1 MSLEQV
7 IVKLKKVECVR
18 KEDKINVNIN
28 IKLCKM
34 QIKIRDQKTK

>member
-7 IVKLKKVECVR
+7 IEKLKRVDSTT
-18 KEDKINVNIN
+18 KEERINIDIN

-34 QIKIRDQKTK
+34 QIKIRDKKTK

>member
-7 IVKLKKVECVR
+7 IEKLKRVECGT
-18 KEDKINVNIN
+18 KEERINVDIN

-34 QIKIRDQKTK
+34 QIKIRDTKTK